1 MGRPSS
7 RPGLGGVLRSLTV
20 FARPGPEAVKVVVT
34 IAGSDSSGGLK
45 LEEGTSQAVSPLPV
59 LAMGGTDEA
68 NAGAVTASGAA
79 GVAVRGAILQ
89 AADPRETALPIRKT
103 LSTKG
108 NPG

>member
-1 MGRPSS
+1 M
-7 RPGLGGVLRSLTV
+7 
-20 FARPGPEAVKVVVT
+20 VVA

-45 LEEGTSQAVSPLPV
+45 LEEGTSQAVAPLPV
-59 LAMGGTDEA
+59 PAIGGTDEA
-68 NAGAVTASGAA
+68 NARAVRASGAA
-79 GVAVRGAILQ
+79 GVAVREAILK

>member
-1 MGRPSS
+1 M
-7 RPGLGGVLRSLTV
+7 
-20 FARPGPEAVKVVVT
+20 VVA

-45 LEEGTSQAVSPLPV
+45 LVQDTSQAVAPFPV

-79 GVAVRGAILQ
+79 GVAVREAILQ
-89 AADPRETALPIRKT
+89 AAYPRETALPIRKT